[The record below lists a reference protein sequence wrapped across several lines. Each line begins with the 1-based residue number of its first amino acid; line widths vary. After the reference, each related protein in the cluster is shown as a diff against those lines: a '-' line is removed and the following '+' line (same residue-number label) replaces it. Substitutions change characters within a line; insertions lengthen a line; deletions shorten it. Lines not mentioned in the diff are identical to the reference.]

1 MDFLAINTNLSVR
14 SALRTM
20 VSLGLPS
27 RITGFTGTDKF
38 EISVD
43 RHSMKAVVITGIRQ
57 ISTHDGRPR
66 LHPVVLDILND
77 NLKEPNYEL
86 GEKKLCIKLL

>member
-1 MDFLAINTNLSVR
+1 
-14 SALRTM
+14 M

-27 RITGFTGTDKF
+27 REMAYTGTDKF
-38 EISVD
+38 EFSED
-43 RHSMKAVVITGIRQ
+43 RHNVKACVVTGVRQ

-77 NLKEPNYEL
+77 NLKEPKVLIEH
-86 GEKKLCIKLL
+86 